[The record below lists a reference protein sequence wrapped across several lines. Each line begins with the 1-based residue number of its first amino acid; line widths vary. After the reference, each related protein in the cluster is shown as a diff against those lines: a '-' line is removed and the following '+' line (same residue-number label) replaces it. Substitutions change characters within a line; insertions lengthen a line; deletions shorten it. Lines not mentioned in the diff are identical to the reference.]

1 MECRGIEESKPKLSK
16 PARHEGPRS
25 TEESRGAPDRNT
37 HGEDTHGPLIS
48 PPSSESTGDTD
59 APGGEE
65 WHDVREEE
73 DEEDV
78 EERETGQEGETA
90 WIGGDRDRAW
100 SRSCCYLH

>member
-1 MECRGIEESKPKLSK
+1 MEKKRERERGKKMECRGIEETESKPKLSK

-48 PPSSESTGDTD
+48 PPSSESIGDTD

-65 WHDVREEE
+65 
-73 DEEDV
+73 
-78 EERETGQEGETA
+78 
-90 WIGGDRDRAW
+90 
-100 SRSCCYLH
+100 

>member
-1 MECRGIEESKPKLSK
+1 MESGNGEKKKRERGGMYEGIEETESKPKLSK

-65 WHDVREEE
+65 
-73 DEEDV
+73 
-78 EERETGQEGETA
+78 
-90 WIGGDRDRAW
+90 
-100 SRSCCYLH
+100 

>member
-1 MECRGIEESKPKLSK
+1 MEKKKEREREGKRWNVDGIEETESKPKLSK

-65 WHDVREEE
+65 
-73 DEEDV
+73 
-78 EERETGQEGETA
+78 
-90 WIGGDRDRAW
+90 
-100 SRSCCYLH
+100 